1 MVMGWPESARTT
13 APYQTEDSSQFVTSP
28 IIDEDGA
35 TKVSFVLNGL
45 VPLKIML
52 GRCLVKIYGAA
63 EMNACAD
70 SMPDEQENERVVPEE
85 ENNNGC

>member
-1 MVMGWPESARTT
+1 
-13 APYQTEDSSQFVTSP
+13 
-28 IIDEDGA
+28 
-35 TKVSFVLNGL
+35 
-45 VPLKIML
+45 ML